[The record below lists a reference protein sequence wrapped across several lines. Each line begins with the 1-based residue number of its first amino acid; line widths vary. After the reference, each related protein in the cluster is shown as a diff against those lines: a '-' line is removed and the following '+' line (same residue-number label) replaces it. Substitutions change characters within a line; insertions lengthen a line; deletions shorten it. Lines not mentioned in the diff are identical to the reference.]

1 MYRLFVIKFFILIFI
16 CQLNNCRIHHLKL
29 HNDIRRYF
37 PISTFGYYTGGQLEV
52 TINSFRYHPNDLDE
66 TAISEKFGFSLTRT
80 MSNNI
85 SPYID
90 GQYSQLSC
98 TLNQDMDYF
107 QNDIGVIMMKFD
119 IKNNSVLLQC
129 NSDLNK
135 LSIFSSEHLIA
146 KRSIDSAN
154 VNNADDK
161 SKQLTENV
169 QQPKIEKIMPSDDT
183 KIPKVV
189 DNSENSAPIIP
200 LVDKNDDKN
209 VPPQQQQPLPH
220 EIESKKNLQESSSNE
235 FSKIDNFD
243 SLAAVDQQ
251 QPSITATTS
260 NPYQCLT
267 NSFEMKRL
275 GNVHDGSLEFN
286 FKFKVFIA
294 DPKYEGLYSLHFHNC
309 LNYPKSLQ
317 DINNQYDT
325 SIDLDIKI
333 IENNLDNYL
342 SAGEIPLPQLYFAL
356 SIIFFIMGTI
366 WFVSIRSRWEET
378 FKIHYLMGVLVFV
391 KALSL
396 LFHSIN
402 YHFIAKEGSQVETW
416 AVLYYITHFLKGA
429 LLFITIVLIGTGWA
443 FIKHILNDKDKKIF
457 MVVIPLQVIANIADI
472 ITEESEEGAL
482 IHTVWREIFILVDMI
497 CCGAIL
503 FPVIWSIRHLHE
515 ASATDGKAAINLKKL
530 QLFRFFYV
538 MIVFYIYFTRIIVY
552 LVKITVPF
560 NLEWLSQLFQHLAT
574 LIFFLLTGY
583 HFQPITTNPYYQLL
597 QDDIE
602 MDEEV
607 LFIQPNTFSEAKKRN
622 RDLESGDLKNLLN
635 TNSNTYDYD

>member
-1 MYRLFVIKFFILIFI
+1 MSIMFQTNFQLFVMIFLILIYTWPY
-16 CQLNNCRIHHLKL
+16 CHCRIHHLKL

-37 PISTFGYYTGGQLEV
+37 PVSTFGYFAGGQLEV
-52 TINSFRYHPNDLDE
+52 TINRFRYYPENLDE
-66 TAISEKFGFSLTRT
+66 NAVSQKFGFSLTRT
-80 MSNNI
+80 LSNNI

-107 QNDIGVIMMKFD
+107 QDELGVIMMKFD

-129 NSDLNK
+129 NSDLSK
-135 LSIFSSEHLIA
+135 LSIFSSDHSIA
-146 KRSIDSAN
+146 KRSINSN
-154 VNNADDK
+154 EEK
-161 SKQLTENV
+161 SKQV
-169 QQPKIEKIMPSDDT
+169 DIQPKIENDNKSKQFDT
-183 KIPKVV
+183 VQGV
-189 DNSENSAPIIP
+189 DNNVAPIP
-200 LVDKNDDKN
+200 EKNDQN
-209 VPPQQQQPLPH
+209 EEPPD
-220 EIESKKNLQESSSNE
+220 EIESKKNVHDSEQNESKNMESVDVKFE
-235 FSKIDNFD
+235 H
-243 SLAAVDQQ
+243 AAN
-251 QPSITATTS
+251 S
-260 NPYQCLT
+260 PYSCLT
-267 NSFEMKRL
+267 NSIEMKRI
-275 GNVHDGSLEFN
+275 GKAQDGSLEFN
-286 FKFKVFIA
+286 FEFKVFIT

-309 LNYPKSLQ
+309 FNYPKTMEEL
-317 DINNQYDT
+317 NQYT
-325 SIDLDIKI
+325 SVDLDIKI
-333 IENNLDNYL
+333 VEKNLDNYL
-342 SAGEIPLPQLYFAL
+342 SAGEIPLPQIFFAL
-356 SIIFFIMGTI
+356 SIIFFILGAI
-366 WFVSIRSRWEET
+366 WCVSIRSRYEET

-391 KALSL
+391 KAMSL

-416 AVLYYITHFLKGA
+416 AVLYYLTHFLKGA

-560 NLEWLSQLFQHLAT
+560 NYEWLAQFFQHAAT
-574 LIFFLLTGY
+574 LIFFILTGY
-583 HFQPITTNPYYQLL
+583 HFQPTTSNPYYQLL
-597 QDDIE
+597 QDEIE

-607 LFIQPNTFSEAKKRN
+607 LFIQPSTFSEAKKRN
-622 RDLESGDLKNLLN
+622 RDLESGDLQNLLN
-635 TNSNTYDYD
+635 TNFTHDYD

>member
-1 MYRLFVIKFFILIFI
+1 
-16 CQLNNCRIHHLKL
+16 
-29 HNDIRRYF
+29 
-37 PISTFGYYTGGQLEV
+37 
-52 TINSFRYHPNDLDE
+52 
-66 TAISEKFGFSLTRT
+66 
-80 MSNNI
+80 
-85 SPYID
+85 
-90 GQYSQLSC
+90 
-98 TLNQDMDYF
+98 MDYF
-107 QNDIGVIMMKFD
+107 QD
-119 IKNNSVLLQC
+119 
-129 NSDLNK
+129 DL
-135 LSIFSSEHLIA
+135 A
-146 KRSIDSAN
+146 VKRSIDSN
-154 VNNADDK
+154 KDKPKQTNDVIVEPKNENKDNNSKK
-161 SKQLTENV
+161 STQLDVKLPIPSENNDESDH
-169 QQPKIEKIMPSDDT
+169 KIEESNKN
-183 KIPKVV
+183 VV
-189 DNSENSAPIIP
+189 HDSESNEESNNNSESVNAKFDQPINS
-200 LVDKNDDKN
+200 
-209 VPPQQQQPLPH
+209 
-220 EIESKKNLQESSSNE
+220 
-235 FSKIDNFD
+235 
-243 SLAAVDQQ
+243 
-251 QPSITATTS
+251 
-260 NPYQCLT
+260 PYSCLT
-267 NSFEMKRL
+267 NTIPMKRM
-275 GNVHDGSLEFN
+275 GKAEDGSLEFS
-286 FKFKVFIA
+286 FKFKVFIT

-309 LNYPKSLQ
+309 LNYQKTIQEL
-317 DINNQYDT
+317 NQYT
-325 SIDLDIKI
+325 SVDFDIKI
-333 IENNLDNYL
+333 VEKNLDNYL
-342 SAGEIPLPQLYFAL
+342 SAGKIPLPQLFFAL

-366 WFVSIRSRWEET
+366 WFVSIRSRYEET

-560 NLEWLSQLFQHLAT
+560 NYEWLAQFFQHSAT
-574 LIFFLLTGY
+574 LIFFILTGY
-583 HFQPITTNPYYQLL
+583 HFQPITSNPYYQLL
-597 QDDIE
+597 QDEIE

-607 LFIQPNTFSEAKKRN
+607 YVFVYIFLVIIINDYHLFSFPKK
-622 RDLESGDLKNLLN
+622 
-635 TNSNTYDYD
+635 